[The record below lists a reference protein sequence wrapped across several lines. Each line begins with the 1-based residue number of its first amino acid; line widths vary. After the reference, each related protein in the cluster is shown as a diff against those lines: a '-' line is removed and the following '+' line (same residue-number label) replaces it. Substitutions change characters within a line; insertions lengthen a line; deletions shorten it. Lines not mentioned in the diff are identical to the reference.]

1 MCVTERLCQPRTTNM
16 SSVFPTDDAAI
27 IARLFLVKFTLCQ
40 YSDTVIFDTANRVR
54 PR

>member
-27 IARLFLVKFTLCQ
+27 I
-40 YSDTVIFDTANRVR
+40 STVVLGKIHVVSIQ
-54 PR
+54 